1 MSLNGALGIS
11 SGALANVSYGLSV
24 ISQNI
29 ANASTPQYAL
39 ETATQTSLSAGGQGF
54 GVASGVTVP
63 ASDPGLQNQ
72 VSAQTSETAAA
83 TTTSTALAALD
94 PVLGTVGGGT
104 DLGSQLSAVQSAF
117 STLEGDPSDATQQ
130 GAVVAAASTLATGIN
145 TLASAYGTARQSAE
159 DGVVSGVAQLNT
171 ALSTIGGLNK
181 QIVSLQ
187 AQGLSTADLVNQRA
201 QAENSI
207 SQLVDARFV
216 TQQNGSVT
224 VLTAGGAQLPTDGSQ
239 TLSVQPATTG
249 PTAYYPGG
257 GIPGVLLG
265 GTDVTAQLTGGSIG
279 ANITLRDQTLPTY
292 QGSLDEFA
300 QNLSS
305 RFADQGLSL
314 FSNASG
320 TVPVSTGP
328 AAQSGYV
335 GYADTIEVNPAV
347 TATPSLVRDG
357 TQAVAGSA
365 TGASAFT
372 PNTTGLSGFTTLINR
387 VVTYA
392 LGADAQDGVPQAIV
406 ATTGLGPTGTL
417 QSGTTAQTTLLDA
430 ANALTAS
437 QANDSAQATSQ
448 ASDSTAV
455 ASSLQTKLTGATGV
469 DVDTELGQLVVL
481 QNAYGANA
489 KIITAIESLFTD
501 VLDAVTS

>member
-54 GVASGVTVP
+54 GVSSGVTVP

-72 VSAQTSETAAA
+72 VSAQTSEAAA
-83 TTTSTALAALD
+83 AATTSTALSALE

-130 GAVVAAASTLATGIN
+130 GAVVAAATTLTTGIN
-145 TLASAYGTARQSAE
+145 TLASAYGTARQTAE

-171 ALSTIGGLNK
+171 ALSTIGELNK

-216 TQQNGSVT
+216 RQQNGSLT

-239 TLSVQPATTG
+239 TLSVQSATTG

-257 GIPGVLLG
+257 GIPGVMLG
-265 GTDVTAQLTGGSIG
+265 GTDITTQLTGGSIG

-300 QNLSS
+300 QTLSS
-305 RFADQGLSL
+305 RFANQGLTL
-314 FSNASG
+314 FSNPSG
-320 TVPVSTGP
+320 IVPVSTGP

-372 PNTTGLSGFTTLINR
+372 PNTAGLSGFTTLINR

-392 LGADAQDGVPQAIV
+392 LGADVQDGVAQPTV
-406 ATTGLGPTGTL
+406 PTTGLGPDGTL
-417 QSGTTAQTTLLDA
+417 QSGTTAQSTLLDA
-430 ANALTAS
+430 ANTLTAS

-448 ASDSTAV
+448 TTDSAAV
-455 ASSLQTKLTGATGV
+455 ASSLQTRLTGATGV

-489 KIITAIESLFTD
+489 KIITAIQSLFTD
-501 VLDAVTS
+501 ILNAVTS